1 MDRHDL
7 VVLCSKHIDLI
18 VVLCSEHVGLINM
31 YWYYAANMFTLFS
44 CIMPRTQD
52 LIVVLRSAPTSIYVD
67 HFLGV
72 KQCMIIIMLL
82 SV

>member
-7 VVLCSKHIDLI
+7 VVLCSKHNDLI
-18 VVLCSEHVGLINM
+18 VVLCSEHVGLIYM
-31 YWYYAANMFTLFS
+31 YLYYAANMLTLFN
-44 CIMPRTQD
+44 CIMQRTRE
-52 LIVVLRSAPTSIYVD
+52 LIVVLCSAPTSIYVD
-67 HFLGV
+67 HLLGV